1 MPQLKKMCAEGLFD
15 DINKGSKRAVRN
27 VKALGDGLRVKMSK
41 AQHRTLK
48 KGGKITIKPEMIHE
62 MGEFVPMAEHLMKK
76 AMSAMKKGKGI
87 RISQSPTGI
96 PTNAEALLGEAVPQ
110 PQMGGKG
117 YRFGDFLNDIRPV
130 TDFLRPL
137 AEAGRDKG
145 VDRIKGMGT
154 KRKGKGYR
162 FGDFLNDIR
171 PVTDFIRPLA
181 EAGRDK
187 GVDRI
192 KGMGA
197 RRAYGKGYHFRD
209 FLNDIR
215 PVTDFIRPL
224 AEAGRDKGVDKIKG
238 SGKLTITHDMD
249 GGSFKTAGS
258 FMSAGGISSATLA
271 ENSGMLQLGSPY
283 QHPHSPAMNPF
294 IPEHSQLS
302 GTNKITT
309 HKSSRIYRK

>member
-1 MPQLKKMCAEGLFD
+1 MCDSEGDGIFD
-15 DINKGSKRAVRN
+15 DIGSAGKRGVRN

-48 KGGKITIKPEMIHE
+48 RGGKITLTPEMIHE
-62 MGEFVPMAEHLMKK
+62 MGEFVPMAENLMKK

-96 PTNAEALLGEAVPQ
+96 PSNAESLLGEAVPQ

-145 VDRIKGMGT
+145 VEKIKGYGTHMGHPDYAMF
-154 KRKGKGYR
+154 KKMR
-162 FGDFLNDIR
+162 
-171 PVTDFIRPLA
+171 
-181 EAGRDK
+181 
-187 GVDRI
+187 
-192 KGMGA
+192 
-197 RRAYGKGYHFRD
+197 GKGYHFRD

-215 PVTDFIRPL
+215 PVTDFLRPL
-224 AEAGRDKGVDKIKG
+224 AEAGRDKGVEKIQGYGMKG
-238 SGKLTITHDMD
+238 CGKLTITHGDD
-249 GGSFKTAGS
+249 CHGGSFMTAGALGGS
-258 FMSAGGISSATLA
+258 FMTAGGLSTAITAQ
-271 ENSGMLQLGSPY
+271 NSGMLQLGSPY
-283 QHPHSPAMNPF
+283 ANPHSQQMSPLVPAT
-294 IPEHSQLS
+294 SQLS
-302 GTNKITT
+302 GTNRLST